1 MYFLHFT
8 IIHNV
13 VSVQCRNMT
22 RAVCRPGDLPDHPGE
37 PRPYL
42 YPHQPPPPQRKSS
55 VIVRNNRNI
64 SSLPSSS
71 PAPAPALVSPCGP
84 PPPRLPASPDSEA
97 GAGTGAGRHRAQHD
111 WLKQLQSLR
120 KIIVKSQN
128 RLLIEF
134 ILTQTLLLTLEFFI
148 DTAIQFPNFNTLTIR
163 YTTVK

>member
-22 RAVCRPGDLPDHPGE
+22 RAVCRPGDLPDHP
-37 PRPYL
+37 YL
-42 YPHQPPPPQRKSS
+42 YPHHAHHHHQQPPPQRKSS

-97 GAGTGAGRHRAQHD
+97 GAGAGRHRAQHD

-148 DTAIQFPNFNTLTIR
+148 DTAIQFPNFNTVTIR
-163 YTTVK
+163 DTTVK

>member
-1 MYFLHFT
+1 MHN
-8 IIHNV
+8 NV
-13 VSVQCRNMT
+13 VSVQCPNVT
-22 RAVCRPGDLPDHPGE
+22 RVLCRPGDLPDHPGE

-42 YPHQPPPPQRKSS
+42 YPHHAHHQPPQRKSS

-64 SSLPSSS
+64 SLPSSS
-71 PAPAPALVSPCGP
+71 PAPAPGLVSPCGP

-97 GAGTGAGRHRAQHD
+97 GAGVGAGAGRHRAQHD

-134 ILTQTLLLTLEFFI
+134 ILT
-148 DTAIQFPNFNTLTIR
+148 
-163 YTTVK
+163 